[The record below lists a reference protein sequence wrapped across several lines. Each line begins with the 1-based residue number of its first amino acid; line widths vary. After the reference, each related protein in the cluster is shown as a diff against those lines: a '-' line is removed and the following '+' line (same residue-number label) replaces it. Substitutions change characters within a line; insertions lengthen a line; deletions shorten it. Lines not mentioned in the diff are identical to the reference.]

1 MAKYRIE
8 IRERA
13 EADFLTIPFPFR
25 RQLNQRLRKLRTDP
39 RSEDAEAVGES
50 ERYRLDVAGWRIL
63 YEVDDAERVV
73 RIVSFRKLED
83 PKN

>member
-13 EADFLTIPFPFR
+13 EADFLAIPFPFR
-25 RQLNQRLRKLRTDP
+25 RQVNQRLHKLKADP
-39 RSEDAEAVGES
+39 RSEGAEAVGES

-63 YEVDDAERVV
+63 YEVDDAETVV